1 MVEASAPVR
10 RTTSE
15 RIEHV
20 QALLSSEIDAWIA
33 SADPDGAGYLIPLTF
48 YWDGAALIFATPGN
62 SRTARNLG
70 RAGKTRIGL
79 GGTRDVVMIDGRVE
93 ISAITDA
100 PDLAEAFATNTDF
113 DPRLETPEY
122 VMVRVVPDKIQ
133 SWRTA
138 AELSGRDV
146 MKNGIWLV

>member
-1 MVEASAPVR
+1 MAEASAPVL

-15 RIEHV
+15 RIENV
-20 QALLSSEIDAWIA
+20 LALLTSEMDAWIA

-48 YWDGAALIFATPGN
+48 FWDGAALILATPGN
-62 SRTARNLG
+62 SRTARNLR

-93 ISAITDA
+93 LVPISEDPA
-100 PDLAEAFATNTDF
+100 LAEAFAINTDF

-122 VMVRVVPDKIQ
+122 VMVRVVPDSIQ

-138 AELSGRDV
+138 AELTDRDV
-146 MKNGIWLV
+146 MKNGIWLA